1 MFVHTAAHFAFT
13 GVGEQ
18 LLQRKAFCLTTS
30 MTLYWEVCTQLLLL
44 LEGARSL
51 AWLVL
56 SVSYSVSALCRA
68 ERLERSLLD
77 SVAVGT
83 VCHCRAMLWMK
94 REMECMWRTGGG
106 EQGLGSSPV
115 CQGTLALWPR
125 GGPKTW
131 CLAA

>member
-18 LLQRKAFCLTTS
+18 LLQRKTFCLTTS
-30 MTLYWEVCTQLLLL
+30 MTLHWEVCTQLLLL

-83 VCHCRAMLWMK
+83 ARHCRAMLWMK
-94 REMECMWRTGGG
+94 REMECTWRTGGG

-115 CQGTLALWPR
+115 CQGMLALWPR
-125 GGPKTW
+125 GGPKTR